1 MNKFLKQLNPK
12 QSIFGLVICI
22 ALLALMPFIAKELGG
37 TTWVRIIDMALLYV
51 MLALGLNIVVG
62 FSGLLDLGYVAFYA
76 VGAYMVALLSS
87 THLSD
92 NFAFFAQH
100 FPNGLHIP
108 LWVIVP
114 LGAGLAA
121 LAGIML
127 GTPILKL
134 RGDYL
139 ALVTL
144 GFGEIIRIFMNN
156 WGKTKKD
163 LPEPDGLLQSVVYW
177 WNQNYN
183 ITNGPRGINRID
195 PVTVFGY
202 PLDRTLTIGGID
214 LTKEFL
220 YYYLFL
226 ALAIVTIVIC
236 YRLQKSRLG
245 RAWMALRED
254 DIAAKAMGINV
265 RNIKLL
271 AFSLG
276 ATFGGVAG
284 GMFAAFQGF
293 ISPESFSFLESIVI
307 LAMVVLG
314 GMGHIPGVVLGAII
328 LYTLPEFLRFT
339 VEPFQRNVLGKIWVD
354 TAIVR
359 QFILGLSMVLIMLYR
374 PKGLWP
380 TPEREDKKDV
390 DASVQSDKPANNAT
404 V

>member
-1 MNKFLKQLNPK
+1 M
-12 QSIFGLVICI
+12 IGVILCI
-22 ALLALMPFIAKELGG
+22 VLLAVLPFIARELGG

-62 FSGLLDLGYVAFYA
+62 FAGLLDLGYIAFYA

-87 THLSD
+87 SHLSD
-92 NFAFFAQH
+92 NFAFFQQH
-100 FPNGLHIP
+100 FPDGLHIP
-108 LWVIVP
+108 LLVIIP

-121 LAGIML
+121 IAGIML

-156 WGKTKKD
+156 LGKNEFN
-163 LPEPDGLLQSVVYW
+163 L
-177 WNQNYN
+177 
-183 ITNGPRGINRID
+183 TNGPRGINRID
-195 PVTVFGY
+195 PVSVFGY
-202 PLDRTLTIGGID
+202 PLDRTLTIGGVQ

-226 ALAIVTIVIC
+226 VLAAITIFVC
-236 YRLQKSRLG
+236 YRLQYSRLG

-265 RNIKLL
+265 RNVKLL
-271 AFSLG
+271 AFALG

-293 ISPESFSFLESIVI
+293 ISPESFSFMESIVI
-307 LAMVVLG
+307 LTMVVLG
-314 GMGHIPGVVLGAII
+314 GMGHIPGVVLGALV
-328 LYTLPEFLRFT
+328 LYFLPEFLRFT
-339 VEPFQRNVLGKIWVD
+339 VEPMQKAVFGKLLID
-354 TAIVR
+354 TAILR
-359 QFILGLSMVLIMLYR
+359 QLILGLCMVLIMLFR

-380 TPEREDKKDV
+380 TPERNDKKDDDISKNV
-390 DASVQSDKPANNAT
+390 ANKPKT
-404 V
+404 VA

>member
-1 MNKFLKQLNPK
+1 MGFLRKLSPK
-12 QSIFGLVICI
+12 DSMIGVILCI
-22 ALLALMPFIAKELGG
+22 VLLAVLPFIARELGG

-62 FSGLLDLGYVAFYA
+62 FAGLLDLGYIAFYA

-87 THLSD
+87 SHLSD
-92 NFAFFAQH
+92 NFAFFQQH

-108 LWVIVP
+108 LLVIIP

-121 LAGIML
+121 IAGIML

-156 WGKTKKD
+156 LGKNEFN
-163 LPEPDGLLQSVVYW
+163 L
-177 WNQNYN
+177 
-183 ITNGPRGINRID
+183 TNGPRGINRID
-195 PVTVFGY
+195 PVSIFGY
-202 PLDRTLTIGGID
+202 PLDRTLTVGGVQ

-226 ALAIVTIVIC
+226 VLAAVTIFVC
-236 YRLQKSRLG
+236 YRLQYSRLG

-265 RNIKLL
+265 RNVKLL

-293 ISPESFSFLESIVI
+293 ISPESFSFMESIVV
-307 LAMVVLG
+307 LTMVVLG
-314 GMGHIPGVVLGAII
+314 GMGHIPGVVLGAVV
-328 LYTLPEFLRFT
+328 LYFLPEFLRFT
-339 VEPFQRNVLGKIWVD
+339 VEPMQKAVFGKLLID
-354 TAIVR
+354 TAILR
-359 QFILGLSMVLIMLYR
+359 QLILGLCMVLIMLFR

-380 TPEREDKKDV
+380 TPERNDKKDDDISKNV
-390 DASVQSDKPANNAT
+390 ANKPKT
-404 V
+404 VA